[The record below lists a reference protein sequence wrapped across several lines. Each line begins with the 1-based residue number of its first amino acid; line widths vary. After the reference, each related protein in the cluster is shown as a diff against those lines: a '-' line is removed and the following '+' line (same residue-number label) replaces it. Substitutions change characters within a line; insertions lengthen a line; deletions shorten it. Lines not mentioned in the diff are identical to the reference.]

1 MKINTNEHHLHT
13 SSISCFMY
21 NLLFPTDPF
30 KCGVVY
36 PKVTRTTLIYVPDIP
51 DNTTQS
57 TNATTQLNTTTETV
71 NSIPNATISP
81 TSYTDLDV
89 DEDFNYM
96 PESVVATRIVNG
108 EHCPPGECPWQV
120 EFKMYHGRKHT

>member
-1 MKINTNEHHLHT
+1 MQFCENENGGCDHFCHVEDAKVVC
-13 SSISCFMY
+13 SCADGYTLKEGKFCRSD
-21 NLLFPTDPF
+21 DPF

-71 NSIPNATISP
+71 NSIPNAT
-81 TSYTDLDV
+81 
-89 DEDFNYM
+89 
-96 PESVVATRIVNG
+96 
-108 EHCPPGECPWQV
+108 
-120 EFKMYHGRKHT
+120 